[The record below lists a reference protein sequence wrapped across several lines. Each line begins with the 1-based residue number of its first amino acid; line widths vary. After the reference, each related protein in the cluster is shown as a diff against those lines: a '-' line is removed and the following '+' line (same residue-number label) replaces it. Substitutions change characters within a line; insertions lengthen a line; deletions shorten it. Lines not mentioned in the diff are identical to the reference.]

1 MLNYRPQFLIP
12 SNEQDFEELCADV
25 YGTIFNC
32 TVPNKYGRRGQA
44 QHGLDLIIYQNGINS
59 DKNRIGIQCKHVQ
72 KLSFNGKQGD
82 SFIKEL
88 ERAEKGQEKLSKFIL
103 ATSLPSDA
111 RLLDEVNKLSQQRA
125 SDGRFPVEIHFANDL
140 ENRINSSRALSDRYL
155 LSKTYESLIQTAEKF
170 INKEQYSVAI
180 NMLDHS
186 TIELMNQREKFTAY
200 TLLAIAYLS
209 IDNFDQFFQ
218 YLTVLEG
225 FNWDDDNLT
234 NLRIVRIS
242 IQEDRENAER
252 ELNRLLEVSPTN
264 INLIGLKTVY
274 DIQRGVDISFEN
286 LDERL
291 KKNYDIQFSFM
302 EHYLNFGRND
312 FENFYKIY
320 STLTADDKIRPSAL
334 IYKLNAELLEYYLQQ
349 DRTDKI
355 SNSLDNFRKNTS
367 LEKIEKPSFKGLA
380 LNAMLNAYTMLD
392 NFENSKYWYE
402 YAVENKIELNQFAI
416 HNLVVLSIK
425 HNNKSFFHELLERH
439 FYQKFVHYFIGG
451 LFDFNDIEKI
461 HLILQEN
468 KDLEPNIQN
477 ELRSYLMLKNELDQQ
492 VSIDEYIDKYHLLEV
507 NSVRGLTLVGFSL
520 FKKDE
525 NLFNISNQKILRIN
539 NVEDL
544 TEYMYLG
551 SYFFTTEQFEK
562 SIECYQKVLDPGS
575 NLHEYDVISY
585 LSALIETNR
594 FAKAKLFILENWES
608 VKERKLQFFNEIA
621 RLGYSTQDLSL
632 VEQYLD
638 NLTEYSNSAWYW
650 RHRLQILITDKQNKK
665 LKQHLRTLSVDLKN
679 EKYNT
684 CWIILQEIIYG
695 QKDKALLR
703 LLNYWR
709 ESPDDLEVLQDLQD
723 VFKEMIGNPQVA
735 SKLSKDSNPFFDS
748 RFHKIIDGCYIEVKV
763 NNEVKG
769 FYIDS
774 KVNSKDTNRFIN
786 PLDSYGSQF
795 LDRTVGEIFSVNTPF
810 GNFDYEILHIKSIPL
825 AIFHNNSAL
834 ATQPNNP
841 FNMLSLKIDTD
852 SEKGIKEFLDTISR
866 LSTPNRAIENK
877 FEVYINN
884 PMTVALLGEALH
896 KDIAELTYSWIQ
908 DFRYPLYTNDD
919 RYTKDLSK
927 SEAEEQLVSN
937 ASFTIDLFTL
947 LELRRINAFDYLEN
961 IDNLVVSSYLM
972 ENLRILIDK
981 HNFDFEIN
989 QKHETV
995 STFDSKFVF
1004 HETDTSILKKRSDDL
1019 KYIID
1024 FLEENAKVV
1033 PAYGNDFQSDIQK
1046 ALQQYLP
1053 EIDKSTLR
1061 LSQQYDL
1068 ILISLDA
1075 RLRAL
1080 ASQVNLKTISGNHY
1094 LEIYLENDKE
1104 KFKDIQINQF
1114 FDNRWAVEFNLQDLT
1129 EFSVKSSAALNKSMN
1144 TYINFLCANLDLDTI
1159 LKRIRIIID
1168 SYIGL
1173 GYTVTYGYL
1182 IRLCEILFCLL
1193 AKYGKLDFE
1202 RDKQIANE
1210 YYLKTYRVMAIR
1222 SDNFEDL
1229 KSLKD
1234 NTLEISYGPLS
1245 PRLIAK
1251 NLHQ

>member
-1 MLNYRPQFLIP
+1 MLNYRPQFSIP

-25 YGTIFNC
+25 YGIIFNC
-32 TVPNKYGRRGQA
+32 TVPSKYGRRGQA
-44 QHGLDLIIYQNGINS
+44 QHGLDLIIYQNNINS
-59 DKNRIGIQCKHVQ
+59 DNTRIGIQCKHVQ
-72 KLSFNGKQGD
+72 KLTFDGNHGD
-82 SFIKEL
+82 SFTKEL
-88 ERAEKGQEKLSKFIL
+88 KRAEKSQEKISKFIL
-103 ATSLPSDA
+103 ATSLPSNA
-111 RLLDEVNKLSQQRA
+111 RLLDEVNKLSQQRIV
-125 SDGRFPVEIHFANDL
+125 DGKFPVEIHFANDL
-140 ENRINSSRALSDRYL
+140 EHRINSSRELSDRYL
-155 LSKTYESLIQTAEKF
+155 LSKTYESLLQTAEKF

-180 NMLDHS
+180 NMLDNS

-218 YLTVLEG
+218 CLTVLED
-225 FNWDDDNLT
+225 FNWNDDNLT

-242 IQEDRENAER
+242 IQQGRKIADV
-252 ELNRLLEVSPTN
+252 ELDTLLKLYPTN

-274 DIQRGVDISFEN
+274 DIQKGIDISFEN

-302 EHYLNFGRND
+302 EHYINFGRND
-312 FENFYKIY
+312 FESFHKIY
-320 STLTADDKIRPSAL
+320 GSLTTDDKIRPSAL
-334 IYKLNAELLEYYLQQ
+334 IYKLNAELLEYYIQQ
-349 DRTDKI
+349 DKTDKI

-367 LEKIEKPSFKGLA
+367 LEKIEKPSFKCLA
-380 LNAMLNAYTMLD
+380 LNAMLNAYAMLD
-392 NFENSKYWYE
+392 NFENSKHWYE
-402 YAVENKIELNQFAI
+402 YAVENKIELNQYAI

-425 HNNKSFFHELLERH
+425 HNNKSFFHELLERYS
-439 FYQKFVHYFIGG
+439 YQNFDRYFIDG

-468 KDLEPNIQN
+468 KDLESSIQN
-477 ELRSYLMLKNELDQQ
+477 ELRSYLVVKNELEQQ
-492 VSIDEYIDKYHLLEV
+492 ISIDEYIDKYHLLEV
-507 NSVRGLTLVGFSL
+507 NSTRGLTLVGFSL
-520 FKKDE
+520 FNKGD
-525 NLFNISNQKILRIN
+525 NLFNNFNQKILEIS
-539 NVEDL
+539 NVEDSI
-544 TEYMYLG
+544 EYMYLG
-551 SYFFTTEQFEK
+551 SYFFSTEQFEK
-562 SIECYQKVLDPGS
+562 SIECYQKVLESGFS
-575 NLHEYDVISY
+575 LHEYDVLNYI
-585 LSALIETNR
+585 SALIETNR
-594 FAKAKLFILENWES
+594 FAKAKLFILENWDA

-621 RLGYSTQDLSL
+621 RLGYSIQDLSL

-650 RHRLQILITDKQNKK
+650 RNRLQILITNKQNKK
-665 LKQHLRTLSVDLKN
+665 LKQQLRTLPLDLKN
-679 EKYNT
+679 EKHNT

-695 QKDKALLR
+695 QKDRAPLR
-703 LLNYWR
+703 FLNFWR
-709 ESPDDLEVLQDLQD
+709 ENPDDLEVLQDLQT
-723 VFKEMIGNPQVA
+723 VFMEIIRNPQVA
-735 SKLSKDSNPFFDS
+735 SKLSKDNNPFFDS
-748 RFHKIIDGCYIEVKV
+748 RFHKTIDGCYIEVKV

-774 KVNSKDTNRFIN
+774 KVNSKDPNRFIN

-795 LDRTVGEIFSVNTPF
+795 LDKAVGEIFSVNTPF

-825 AIFHNNSAL
+825 AIFHNNSAS

-866 LSTPNRAIENK
+866 LSTPNRAIKNK

-884 PMTVALLGEALH
+884 PMTVALLGDALH

-937 ASFTIDLFTL
+937 TSFSIDLFSL

-1019 KYIID
+1019 KYITD
-1024 FLEENAKVV
+1024 FLEKNAEIV

-1046 ALQQYLP
+1046 VLQQYLP
-1053 EIDKSTLR
+1053 EIDKSTIR

-1080 ASQVNLKTISGNHY
+1080 ASQVNVKTINGNDF

-1104 KFKDIQINQF
+1104 KFKDIKLDQF
-1114 FDNRWAVEFNLQDLT
+1114 FDNRWPVELNLQDLI
-1129 EFSVKSSAALNKSMN
+1129 EYSVKSSYLLNKTIN
-1144 TYINFLCANLDLDTI
+1144 IYLNFLCAKLDLATI
-1159 LKRIRIIID
+1159 LKIIRIIINKH
-1168 SYIGL
+1168 IRL

-1182 IRLCEILFCLL
+1182 IRLCEIVFCLL
-1193 AKYGKLDFE
+1193 AKYEKLDYE
-1202 RDKQIANE
+1202 KDKKIANE
-1210 YYLKTYRVMAIR
+1210 YYSKMYKSIAI
-1222 SDNFEDL
+1222 SADNFEEL

-1234 NTLEISYGPLS
+1234 NTLEINYGPLS
-1245 PRLIAK
+1245 PRLVAK
-1251 NLHQ
+1251 NLAQ

>member
-125 SDGRFPVEIHFANDL
+125 SDGKFPVEIHFANDL

-218 YLTVLEG
+218 YLTVLED

-274 DIQRGVDISFEN
+274 DIQRGIDISFEN

-380 LNAMLNAYTMLD
+380 LNAMLNAYAMLD
-392 NFENSKYWYE
+392 NFENSKHWYE

-425 HNNKSFFHELLERH
+425 HNNKSFFHELVERYS
-439 FYQKFVHYFIGG
+439 YQNFDCYFIDG
-451 LFDFNDIEKI
+451 LFNFNDIEKI

-468 KDLEPNIQN
+468 KDLETSIQN
-477 ELRSYLMLKNELDQQ
+477 ELRSYLVLKNELDQQ
-492 VSIDEYIDKYHLLEV
+492 LSIDEYIDKYHLLEV
-507 NSVRGLTLVGFSL
+507 NSARGLTLVGFSL
-520 FKKDE
+520 FKKNE
-525 NLFNISNQKILRIN
+525 NLFNIFNQKILRIN

-562 SIECYQKVLDPGS
+562 SIECYQKVLDSGS

-594 FAKAKLFILENWES
+594 FAKAKSFILENWES

-650 RHRLQILITDKQNKK
+650 RNRLQILITDKQNKK

-679 EKYNT
+679 EKHNT

-709 ESPDDLEVLQDLQD
+709 ESPADLEVLQDLQD

-748 RFHKIIDGCYIEVKV
+748 RFHKTIDGCYIEVKV

-774 KVNSKDTNRFIN
+774 KVNSKDPNRFIN

-795 LDRTVGEIFSVNTPF
+795 LDRTVGEIFSVNTLF

-866 LSTPNRAIENK
+866 LSTSNRAIENK

-937 ASFTIDLFTL
+937 TSFTIDLFSL

-995 STFDSKFVF
+995 STFDSKFVC
-1004 HETDTSILKKRSDDL
+1004 HETDTNILKKRSDDL

-1080 ASQVNLKTISGNHY
+1080 ASQVNIKTVSGNHY

-1129 EFSVKSSAALNKSMN
+1129 EFSVKSSASLNKSMN

-1159 LKRIRIIID
+1159 LKRIRIIIN

-1202 RDKQIANE
+1202 RDKKIANE

-1222 SDNFEDL
+1222 SDNFEEL

-1234 NTLEISYGPLS
+1234 NTLEINYGPLS